1 MADKEAGYP
10 GQQPADAHG
19 SESNTMAFGAEQ
31 ALGRMWTTKIVEVT
45 KVTNS
50 DGEVKA
56 SGFVDVRPLVRQMD
70 GGGNTEPHG
79 TIFRLPYVRSQG
91 GKNAVI
97 NDPKVGDKGVAVFC
111 DRDSSA
117 VIDSKGEANPG
128 SYRRFDPADGIY
140 VGSMINE
147 DPEQYLSFKDD
158 GITQE
163 DKHGNTIVMNGDALR
178 IEDKLG
184 NKIVL
189 DDKGITLHPYN
200 GQVYIEGNLQMSG
213 NATAF
218 NGDDSQTA
226 VSLSGHIHEQQPDS
240 HGDAEQDTN
249 PPKRGPI

>member
-1 MADKEAGYP
+1 MADTDSVYP
-10 GQQPADAHG
+10 GQQPAETHG
-19 SESNTMAFGAEQ
+19 SESNTMAFGTEQ
-31 ALGRMWTTKIVEVT
+31 ALGQMWTTKIVEVL
-45 KVTNS
+45 KVTNT

-56 SGFVDVRPLVRQMD
+56 SGFVDVKPLVRQMD

-91 GKNAVI
+91 GGNAII

-147 DPEQYLSFKDD
+147 NPEQYITFKDD

-163 DKHGNTIVMNGDALR
+163 DKHGNTVVMNGDELR
-178 IEDKLG
+178 IEDKRG
-184 NKIVL
+184 NKIVM
-189 DDKGITLHPYN
+189 DDKGITLHSAT
-200 GQVYIEGNLQMSG
+200 GDIFIENNLRISG
-213 NATAF
+213 DATAF
-218 NGDDSQTA
+218 NSNTSQTA
-226 VSLSGHIHEQQPDS
+226 VSMSSHVHEQDPDS
-240 HGDAEQDTN
+240 HGDVEQDTN